1 MGIAPKDLVDFH
13 AHSTVSDGT
22 FKPFELILQ
31 AQKSGVRMVALTD
44 HDTIAGLDSF
54 LAAAGRFR
62 IHAVPGI
69 EISSDAEERR
79 LHILGLGLR
88 RHLWG
93 ELEGFLAA
101 ARRWRTERNEK
112 MLERLNALG
121 LALTMSEVEAHC
133 GSPIVAR
140 PHFARALTEAGHVA
154 TLQQA
159 FDELLGVGCPAYVRK
174 QRPSPAAAVS
184 ALQAAGGVAMVAHP
198 SSLVERDNA
207 SLTDALTP
215 LLEAGIDG
223 IEVYHPDMTEAQSDE
238 VLKFAQQHDLLVSGG
253 SDFHGR
259 NKPRN
264 RLGRAHGARKI
275 FAQQVAELVAR
286 FEPFVRW

>member
-31 AQKSGVRMVALTD
+31 AQTSGVRMVALTD

-54 LAAAGRFR
+54 LAAAGRFL
-62 IHAVPGI
+62 IHPVPGI
-69 EISSDAEERR
+69 EISSEAEERR

-93 ELEGFLAA
+93 ELESFLET
-101 ARRWRTERNEK
+101 ARRWRTERNET
-112 MLERLNALG
+112 MLERLNGLG
-121 LALTMSEVEAHC
+121 FALTMDEVEVHC
-133 GSPIVAR
+133 GSPIVTR
-140 PHFARALTEAGHVA
+140 PHFARALMKAGHVA
-154 TLQQA
+154 TMQQA
-159 FDELLGVGCPAYVRK
+159 FDELLGVGCPAYVPK

-184 ALQAAGGVAMVAHP
+184 ALQAAGGVAIVAHP
-198 SSLVERDNA
+198 NSLVERDSA
-207 SLTDALTP
+207 SLSDILTP

-223 IEVYHPDMTEAQSDE
+223 VEVYHPDMTEAQSAE
-238 VLKFAQQHDLLVSGG
+238 VLEFATRHDLLVSGG

-259 NKPRN
+259 NKPGN
-264 RLGRAHGARKI
+264 RMGRGRSGRKLFARQM
-275 FAQQVAELVAR
+275 AALVDR